1 MKESSMIDGHV
12 CQLKTEGWC
21 QIEDV
26 IPLDRIGAL
35 REEVL
40 SGHQQAIKD
49 YTEWGGSWGFQTGPN
64 GERGTCL
71 VHYVPSLAAY
81 FADKRVLGVAQA
93 MLDPHVRIAQ
103 TEFKI
108 RPPNDSNLD
117 RRGFHTDFPH
127 DLTDREQAGRVRM
140 PFPNLTMG
148 LTALWILSPYTPES
162 GGTWIVPRSHLD
174 LQNPRSH
181 LDPRNPPDLYDNVP
195 ADQSIPG
202 EIQLSGPAGSVVMI
216 DSRIWHSAA
225 ANPSPEPRVTVLNR
239 YAAWWLSLEFGGR
252 NRAIIPRVTYD
263 AMPDRVKLLYR
274 HRAEGEFDPIRN
286 SQEDVGGELPL
297 K

>member
-1 MKESSMIDGHV
+1 MAGSQPVEELVGH
-12 CQLKTEGWC
+12 LKVEGWC
-21 QIEDV
+21 QIEGV
-26 IPLDRIGAL
+26 IPEDHIAPLSQ
-35 REEVL
+35 EVMA
-40 SGHQQAIKD
+40 GHQQAKQD
-49 YTEWGGSWGFQTGPN
+49 YDDWGGSWGFQTGPN

-81 FADKRVLGVAQA
+81 FADERVLGVAQA

-103 TEFKI
+103 TEFKT

-117 RRGFHTDFPH
+117 RRAFHTDFPH
-127 DLTDREQAGRVRM
+127 DLTDREQAGRVCM
-140 PFPNLTMG
+140 PFPNVTMG
-148 LTALWILSPYTPES
+148 LTVLWILSPYTPES

-174 LQNPRSH
+174 LRNPRSH
-181 LDPRNPPDLYDNVP
+181 LDPRNPASLQDDIA
-195 ADQSIPG
+195 ADRSIPG

-216 DSRIWHSAA
+216 DSRVWHSAS
-225 ANPSPEPRVTVLNR
+225 ANPSSEPRVTVLNR
-239 YAAWWLSLEFGGR
+239 YVAWWLNLEFGGR
-252 NRAIIPRVTYD
+252 NRATIPRETYD

-286 SQEDVGGELPL
+286 SHEDVGGELPL